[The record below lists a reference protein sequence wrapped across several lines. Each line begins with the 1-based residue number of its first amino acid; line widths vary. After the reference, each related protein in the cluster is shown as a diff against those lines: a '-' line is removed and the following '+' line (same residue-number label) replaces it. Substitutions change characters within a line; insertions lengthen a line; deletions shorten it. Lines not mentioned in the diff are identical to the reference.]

1 MLDAVVK
8 SLGTILEPEDMKR
21 VREAYA
27 IAADYVIGNSAEF
40 AHLRPQRLRTRLAH
54 IVIRLARDGESDPRT
69 LSEQA
74 LSGLRGEILP
84 TPAISAAPP
93 GAEERKPA

>member
-8 SLGTILEPEDMKR
+8 SLGTILEPEDLKR

-27 IAADYVIGNSAEF
+27 IAADYVVGNSDEF

-54 IVIRLARDGESDPRT
+54 LVIRLACDGESDPRII
-69 LSEQA
+69 SEKA
-74 LSGLRGEILP
+74 LSGLRGQAVP
-84 TPAISAAPP
+84 TPAVPP
-93 GAEERKPA
+93 VGEERKPA